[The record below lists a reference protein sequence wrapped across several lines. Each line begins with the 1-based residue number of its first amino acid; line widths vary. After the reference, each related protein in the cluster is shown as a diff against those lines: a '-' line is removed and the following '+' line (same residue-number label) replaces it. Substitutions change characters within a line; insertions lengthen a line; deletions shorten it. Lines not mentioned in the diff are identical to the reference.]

1 MGHYPRSGKVRPSAI
16 INAKNEQNKAE
27 VDQNPWPPSLGKIS
41 IFIAAT
47 EILPDTRTFI
57 RFCFVIS
64 LYIMNIP
71 NIRIYFYLYLSR

>member
-16 INAKNEQNKAE
+16 NAKNEQNKAKA
-27 VDQNPWPPSLGKIS
+27 DQNPWPPSLGKIS

-57 RFCFVIS
+57 LLFFVIS